1 MERCALCFFSSS
13 SSVPHPQLL
22 QVSLVRHASVKT
34 DLALKVLE
42 RNHSP
47 VVQEQYDNEK
57 LFASFSEVGKS
68 PQLIRLLASW
78 ETDDHFYLVRYSVYF
93 GDVRVYSLFY
103 EKKQLMDFCPG
114 GDLYQLVNDYHISE
128 ENATWIIA
136 QAASAI
142 ETVHSLD
149 FAHRY
154 ALKNDEF
161 CMHGTKINKIKKRHQ
176 TRQLFGRREG
186 PDQAV

>member
-1 MERCALCFFSSS
+1 M
-13 SSVPHPQLL
+13 
-22 QVSLVRHASVKT
+22 RHAGVKT

-93 GDVRVYSLFY
+93 GDVRVYSLFN
-103 EKKQLMDFCPG
+103 EKTADGLLPWWRP
-114 GDLYQLVNDYHISE
+114 L
-128 ENATWIIA
+128 
-136 QAASAI
+136 SACQRLP
-142 ETVHSLD
+142 HL
-149 FAHRY
+149 
-154 ALKNDEF
+154 
-161 CMHGTKINKIKKRHQ
+161 
-176 TRQLFGRREG
+176 
-186 PDQAV
+186 